1 MKQPEL
7 DIQTEFEEHML
18 GQSGPEKQLSAFR
31 YCWSKGEAYIRAINQ
46 AAIGCSELC
55 KTDEARAQV
64 EALAL
69 ASGDVVLWFEHRNLE
84 LLALELMAG
93 RKEGVMH

>member
-1 MKQPEL
+1 MTTE
-7 DIQTEFEEHML
+7 DEFENDML
-18 GQSGPEKQLSAFR
+18 GQSGLEKQLTAFQ

-55 KTDEARAQV
+55 KSDEARAQV

-69 ASGDVVLWFEHRNLE
+69 ASGDVVLWFEKRHQE